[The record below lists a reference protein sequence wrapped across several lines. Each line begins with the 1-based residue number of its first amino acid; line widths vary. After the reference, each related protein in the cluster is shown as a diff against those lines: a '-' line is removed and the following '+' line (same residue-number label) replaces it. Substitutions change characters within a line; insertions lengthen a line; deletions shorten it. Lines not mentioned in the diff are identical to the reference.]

1 MIKPIDEKYRIQ
13 AVTDVSHN
21 LMVEAGAGTGKTTL
35 LVQRTVQAIVEGGID
50 VDRVV
55 LITFM
60 EKAAHEIRVRLA
72 QALETIEGDGLGRAR
87 KALRHLGQARIT
99 TIHGFCM
106 DILQRHA
113 ISAGVPVGFAVLDPI
128 EADRLWDEVFDHWIQ
143 TSQDLNVVLE
153 DFLAANVGMGQVRDM
168 VRIISQWD
176 DIEQT
181 SYEAPLYA
189 QALDRIAEDVEA
201 WAQTAMAEAD
211 PNDAGRRQIEDLRRF
226 LRSRGED
233 AWNWIRTLQSWPVGA
248 PKGNKKGWQDPG
260 RLAAQKTWL
269 KENLMPD
276 IARRQTQLAD
286 FLMGSL
292 IRVTRREF
300 LPLYQQRRFSL
311 GMLSFDDLL
320 LRTRDLL
327 RNQAAVVQAIAQ
339 SFDLMMVDE
348 FQDTDPVQTEI
359 IMRLTQ
365 DRAGVLF
372 LVGDPKQAIY
382 RFRGADVEL
391 YAEVRSQ
398 WEQRPDAAVL
408 PIFHNFRSDP
418 QILSAVNQYFAQKF
432 PAQADPL
439 RPYVPVYY
447 PLQTHGSE
455 DGRIRV
461 VVDGGAIA
469 ENAEDRRRHEAMLAA
484 EYIAVAIAE
493 GWPVHD
499 NAKATVR
506 PIEYRDMVLIMP
518 SRTGLDIFD
527 SVFASRGIPL
537 AKESGT
543 GFFRRDEVRGYAA
556 LLKVLQNPLDA
567 ISLIAFLGSP
577 WVGLDFEKIMQHQL
591 KAGTWDY
598 RQAQPETEVG
608 NWQKI
613 IHRWYRNWWKIP
625 PEALLVDV
633 IETTRLTV
641 TLTARRDWAALAN
654 LDKLRVFSARWGS
667 AWGIDDYASWLAA
680 KVAEGAD
687 EEEGPIIQ
695 QDNAVHFTT
704 VHRSKGLEWPLVV
717 VANWTRTSRRHGSV
731 VRTKSGT
738 PAMKVG
744 TLVSA
749 HWEDWVEE
757 TASRDA
763 AEEQRLLYVALTRA
777 REYMAVFD
785 VWAKNREPSHDFMQ
799 LSPHRLDAIRP
810 PGGLWPPTK
819 EISQIESHPRVD
831 IDPTA
836 LGRLHSAA
844 VERWKRSSAEYHFVE
859 SLKNRLEN
867 PASLTEGTIHREGGP
882 YHQAVRTAARD
893 PFFHEA
899 GLKSAAWHVSVSG
912 ERGDTEVDQVRIR
925 DGMVEVVRFA
935 DATRLVEEMWPDQPI
950 IEEALSPTHYWVW
963 VIDRGQAIRVF

>member
-13 AVTDVSHN
+13 AVTDVSHD

-72 QALETIEGDGLGRAR
+72 QALETIEGEGLGRAR

-153 DFLAANVGMGQVRDM
+153 DFQAANVGMHQVRDM

-181 SYEAPLYA
+181 SYEAPLCA
-189 QALDRIAEDVEA
+189 QTLDRIAEDVEA
-201 WAQTAMAEAD
+201 WTQTAMVEAD

-233 AWNWIRTLQSWPVGA
+233 AWDWIRTLQSWPAGA
-248 PKGNKKGWQDPG
+248 PKGNKKGWHNPE

-269 KENLMPD
+269 KEDLMPD
-276 IARRQTQLAD
+276 IAGRQTQLAD

-327 RNQAAVVQAIAQ
+327 RNQDAVVQAIAK

-461 VVDGGAIA
+461 V
-469 ENAEDRRRHEAMLAA
+469 
-484 EYIAVAIAE
+484 
-493 GWPVHD
+493 
-499 NAKATVR
+499 
-506 PIEYRDMVLIMP
+506 
-518 SRTGLDIFD
+518 LD
-527 SVFASRGIPL
+527 
-537 AKESGT
+537 
-543 GFFRRDEVRGYAA
+543 
-556 LLKVLQNPLDA
+556 
-567 ISLIAFLGSP
+567 
-577 WVGLDFEKIMQHQL
+577 
-591 KAGTWDY
+591 
-598 RQAQPETEVG
+598 
-608 NWQKI
+608 
-613 IHRWYRNWWKIP
+613 
-625 PEALLVDV
+625 
-633 IETTRLTV
+633 
-641 TLTARRDWAALAN
+641 
-654 LDKLRVFSARWGS
+654 
-667 AWGIDDYASWLAA
+667 
-680 KVAEGAD
+680 
-687 EEEGPIIQ
+687 
-695 QDNAVHFTT
+695 
-704 VHRSKGLEWPLVV
+704 
-717 VANWTRTSRRHGSV
+717 
-731 VRTKSGT
+731 
-738 PAMKVG
+738 
-744 TLVSA
+744 
-749 HWEDWVEE
+749 
-757 TASRDA
+757 
-763 AEEQRLLYVALTRA
+763 
-777 REYMAVFD
+777 
-785 VWAKNREPSHDFMQ
+785 
-799 LSPHRLDAIRP
+799 
-810 PGGLWPPTK
+810 
-819 EISQIESHPRVD
+819 
-831 IDPTA
+831 
-836 LGRLHSAA
+836 
-844 VERWKRSSAEYHFVE
+844 
-859 SLKNRLEN
+859 
-867 PASLTEGTIHREGGP
+867 
-882 YHQAVRTAARD
+882 
-893 PFFHEA
+893 
-899 GLKSAAWHVSVSG
+899 
-912 ERGDTEVDQVRIR
+912 
-925 DGMVEVVRFA
+925 
-935 DATRLVEEMWPDQPI
+935 
-950 IEEALSPTHYWVW
+950 
-963 VIDRGQAIRVF
+963 